1 MHIRHDSFKWLIF
14 EAVQGAVCGLPH
26 HPELRPLTSLS
37 SSHAE
42 QIAFTLV
49 QFQFGLKNSKFG
61 MSLVRFSLK
70 KSTVRLNYVVNLQ
83 QMLQHYC
90 YVE

>member
-1 MHIRHDSFKWLIF
+1 
-14 EAVQGAVCGLPH
+14 
-26 HPELRPLTSLS
+26 
-37 SSHAE
+37 
-42 QIAFTLV
+42 
-49 QFQFGLKNSKFG
+49 

-90 YVE
+90 YVEWTLSTKFCFDGVLKRSLSAHWMQVKLFVSLLIWIADCMQFLSENRLNAC